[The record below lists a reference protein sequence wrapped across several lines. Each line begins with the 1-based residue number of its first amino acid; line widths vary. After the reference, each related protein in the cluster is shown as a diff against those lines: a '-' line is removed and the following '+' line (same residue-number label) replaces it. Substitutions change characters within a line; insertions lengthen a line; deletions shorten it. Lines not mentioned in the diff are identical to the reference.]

1 MFMDCQFPRGIMYL
15 SFFYVNSLL
24 MFINFYVKTYVMGQV
39 GKVDNRKVTSN
50 GTKVIN
56 NSTKVTIN
64 GAIDIPLED
73 KKHY

>member
-1 MFMDCQFPRGIMYL
+1 
-15 SFFYVNSLL
+15 
-24 MFINFYVKTYVMGQV
+24 MGQG

-50 GTKVIN
+50 GTKVISN
-56 NSTKVTIN
+56 GTKLTSN